1 MFCKLTSLAFVCSA
15 IVLIAASCQGNQ
27 KQNVSMVQGIPTFDF
42 QAEYPVKEL
51 AFQDVADVE
60 YIPLETTDSS
70 LISSVRYMFVSD
82 NEIIT
87 HNYQTGSVIIFDS
100 TGKYKSS
107 FSRKGESEKE
117 YVYALG
123 MTVDFDAK
131 EIYIFDY
138 RGLAPSKV
146 KVYSF
151 TGNYLRS
158 LPTVADSLCLEIM
171 DYDKDSLF
179 AEDVAHTDLAEH
191 LIDAFKPSQEPYYLI
206 SKQTGEMRPLKLHVN
221 DRLRNQINETLLL
234 ERDYSETLSINI
246 PIYPVSKC
254 GKEIF
259 VADFGLDTIYS
270 LQAGQW
276 TPVAAKVNRRTSHGS
291 VIMTEVCMQSE
302 KYLLLYTFD
311 KRLLTKN
318 PPTGPDPVFYLYDKA
333 NGKIEIV
340 ELFNRDG
347 ISYKEMLSLNAAAF
361 PSSSYSILPA
371 NTMRFCY
378 SSSYLLEK
386 LEKGELKG
394 KLKEVAEKLDVEDNP
409 VLVLVKFKE

>member
-27 KQNVSMVQGIPTFDF
+27 KQNVNMVQGIPTFDF

-51 AFQDVADVE
+51 AFQDVADVG

-70 LISSVRYMFVSD
+70 LISSVQYMFVSD

-87 HNYQTGSVIIFDS
+87 HNYQTGSVIIFDR

-107 FSRKGESEKE
+107 FSHQGESEEE

-151 TGNYLRS
+151 TGDYLRS
-158 LPTVADSLCLEIM
+158 LPTPDRLRFEIV
-171 DYDKDSLF
+171 DYDTNNLF
-179 AEDVAHTDLAEH
+179 AEDIAYTDLD
-191 LIDAFKPSQEPYYLI
+191 LPQSSKPSQEPYYLI
-206 SKQTGEMRPLKLHVN
+206 SKQTGEIQPLKLHVN
-221 DRLRNQINETLLL
+221 DRLRNQINETTML
-234 ERDYSETLSINI
+234 EPDYSQTVSINI
-246 PIYPVSKC
+246 PIYPVSKS

-276 TPVAAKVNRRTSHGS
+276 TPVAAKVNRQTSHGS

-318 PPTGPDPVFYLYDKA
+318 PPSTPDPVFYLYDKA
-333 NGKIEIV
+333 SGKIEIV

-347 ISYKEMLSLNAAAF
+347 ISYKETLSLNAGL
-361 PSSSYSILPA
+361 PCSSHSILPA

>member
-27 KQNVSMVQGIPTFDF
+27 KQNVNMVQGIPTFDF

-70 LISSVRYMFVSD
+70 LISGVLYLFVSD

-87 HNYQTGSVIIFDS
+87 HNYQTESVIIFDR

-107 FSRKGESEKE
+107 FSRKGGSEKE
-117 YVYALG
+117 YAYLSD

-138 RGLAPSKV
+138 RGLSFNKV

-151 TGNYLRS
+151 EGDYLRS
-158 LPTVADSLCLEIM
+158 LPTADSLRLEIM
-171 DYDKDSLF
+171 DYDTNNLF
-179 AEDVAHTDLAEH
+179 AEDKAFTDFDMDFPH
-191 LIDAFKPSQEPYYLI
+191 VFKPSQEPYYLI
-206 SKQTGEMRPLKLHVN
+206 SKQTGEMRPLHLHVN
-221 DRLRNQINETLLL
+221 DRLRNQINETTML
-234 ERDYSETLSINI
+234 EPDYSQTVSINI
-246 PIYPVSKC
+246 PIYPVSKS
-254 GKEIF
+254 GKDIF

-276 TPVAAKVNRRTSHGS
+276 TPVAAKVNRQTSHGS

-302 KYLLLYTFD
+302 KYLLLKTFD

-333 NGKIEIV
+333 SGKIEIV
-340 ELFNRDG
+340 EFFNCDG
-347 ISYKEMLSLNAAAF
+347 ISYKDLLSLNAAVL
-361 PSSSYSILPA
+361 PRSSYSILPA

>member
-27 KQNVSMVQGIPTFDF
+27 KQNVNMVQGIPTFDF

-70 LISSVRYMFVSD
+70 LISSVQYMFVSD

-87 HNYQTGSVIIFDS
+87 HNYQTGSVIIFDR

-107 FSRKGESEKE
+107 FSHKGESEKE

-151 TGNYLRS
+151 TGDYLRS
-158 LPTVADSLCLEIM
+158 LPTVADSLRFEIM
-171 DYDKDSLF
+171 DYDKDNLF

-206 SKQTGEMRPLKLHVN
+206 SKQTGEIQPLKLHVD

-234 ERDYSETLSINI
+234 ERDYSETLSITI

-276 TPVAAKVNRRTSHGS
+276 TPVAAKVNRQTSHGS

-302 KYLLLYTFD
+302 KYLLLNTFD
-311 KRLLTKN
+311 KRLLRKN
-318 PPTGPDPVFYLYDKA
+318 PPNCPDPVFYLYDKA
-333 NGKIEIV
+333 SGKIEIV
-340 ELFNRDG
+340 EFLNRDG
-347 ISYKEMLSLNAAAF
+347 ISYKEMLSLRGGL
-361 PSSSYSILPA
+361 PRSSYSILPA
-371 NTMRFCY
+371 NTMRFRY